1 MKNLILKYGLLA
13 GVIVA
18 VPMGFMT
25 VVMGHD
31 LPMAWGMVIG
41 YTSMLLAFSLILVAT
56 KRHRDQNLG
65 GVIRFWP
72 AFGMGLAITLVA
84 SLIYSTTWEVIT
96 MSTDMN
102 FMESYSKAVLAE
114 EKARGASAEVLAQKA
129 AEMEAFAKMYANPL
143 FRFMMTLTEI
153 LPIGI
158 LVSLICAVLIRRP
171 GFMPARPSN
180 A

>member
-18 VPMGFMT
+18 
-25 VVMGHD
+25 
-31 LPMAWGMVIG
+31 LPMSVITLIWGHELPMTWGMVIG
-41 YTSMLLAFSLILVAT
+41 YTSMLLAFSLIFVAT
-56 KRHRDQNLG
+56 KRHRDVNLG

-84 SLIYSTTWEVIT
+84 SLIYAAAWEVVMMT
-96 MSTDMN
+96 SDMN
-102 FMESYSKAVLAE
+102 FVEIYNQTVLAQ

-143 FRFMMTLTEI
+143 FRFMITLTEI

>member
-1 MKNLILKYGLLA
+1 MKNLILKYGLIA
-13 GVIVA
+13 GLIVA
-18 VPMGFMT
+18 LPMGVMT

-41 YTSMLLAFSLILVAT
+41 YTSMLLAFSLIFVAT
-56 KRHRDQNLG
+56 KRHRDINLG

-72 AFGMGLAITLVA
+72 ALGMGLAITLVA
-84 SLIYSTTWEVIT
+84 SMIYAATWEVIMMT
-96 MSTDMN
+96 TDMN
-102 FMESYSKAVLAE
+102 FMETYSQAILAQ

-129 AEMEAFAKMYANPL
+129 AEMAEFAEMYAKPWY
-143 FRFMMTLTEI
+143 RFMITLTEI

-158 LVSLICAVLIRRP
+158 LVSLICAILIRRP
-171 GFMPARPSN
+171 GFLPARPSN